1 MAEKPNLKKKL
12 DVVFSLFI
20 RLRDARKDGT
30 FKCISCG
37 QIKSV
42 DQADCG
48 HYINRQHMSTRYS
61 EINCNAQCRSCNR
74 FDEGNIQGYRR
85 GLFEKYGV
93 TTVILLESMK
103 NQVNKISEFEYK
115 AMIAYYKKEIKR
127 LKQEKQID

>member
-1 MAEKPNLKKKL
+1 MAGKPNLKKKL

-37 QIKSV
+37 QIKSF

-48 HYINRQHMSTRYS
+48 HYINRQHMSTRY
-61 EINCNAQCRSCNR
+61 
-74 FDEGNIQGYRR
+74 IQGYRR

>member
-1 MAEKPNLKKKL
+1 MAGKPNLKKKL

-37 QIKSV
+37 QIKSF

-61 EINCNAQCRSCNR
+61 AIDLTKET
-74 FDEGNIQGYRR
+74 FKDTGEGF
-85 GLFEKYGV
+85 L
-93 TTVILLESMK
+93 K
-103 NQVNKISEFEYK
+103 NMVSPQL
-115 AMIAYYKKEIKR
+115 YY
-127 LKQEKQID
+127 LNQ